1 MRWRPIDGFRA
12 LPLRIQLT
20 VVNTAAVLAGLLLVL
35 AAARSGVRVAL
46 FNEAG
51 DVLLGEVRA
60 TALALNEA
68 YPDTAQVVAELRR
81 KATGHVDRGWFV
93 HLVRCD
99 RDTVWKSP
107 TCPDYIVSRPVDESR
122 AEAVVSGGGYVW
134 ARRRITDPAAT
145 PFYVRIGMPRSK
157 IDERV
162 SAVTSLLVPIGLVV
176 ALCTPLAGYWLAL
189 RATRPLAH
197 ILEVADSLSPTTLG
211 DRLHLQGSGDE
222 LDRLAAKINR
232 LLDDVAH
239 HVDRQ
244 EQFVADAAHE
254 IRGPLTAIQSTLEVA
269 ATKERTENEY
279 RRTIE
284 DVLTESRHLSKLAN
298 NLLLLTEATSASPTP
313 SPAAIDIA
321 PVVQATVGM
330 FSVVAEDRSIELVA
344 DVAGPCA
351 VRVEPGDIR
360 QVVANLVDN
369 AIRFTAPGGA
379 VRVALRVGSSG
390 LACGLAITDNG
401 IGVDAR
407 HLPFIFD
414 RFYQVDPARDRSD
427 ARRGGG
433 LGLAICR
440 SIVNRY
446 GGSITMSS
454 RPGIGT
460 SVVVSLP
467 IVKAA
472 RQSGHHDLTDRLE
485 VAAAG
490 TP

>member
-1 MRWRPIDGFRA
+1 MRWRPIDRFRA

-20 VVNTAAVLAGLLLVL
+20 MVNTAAVLVGLLLVL
-35 AAARSGVRVAL
+35 VAARSAVQLAL

-68 YPDTAQVVAELRR
+68 YPDTNQVVAELRR
-81 KATGHVDRGWFV
+81 KAEGHIDRGWFV
-93 HLVRCD
+93 HLVRGD
-99 RDTVWKSP
+99 RETIWKSP
-107 TCPDYIVSRPVDESR
+107 SCPDYIVSRPVDESR
-122 AEAVVSGGGYVW
+122 VEVVMSAGGYFW

-162 SAVTSLLVPIGLVV
+162 SSVTSLLVPIGLVV
-176 ALCTPLAGYWLAL
+176 TLCTPLAGYWLAL

-197 ILEVADSLSPTTLG
+197 ILQVADALSPTTLG
-211 DRLHLQGSGDE
+211 DRLRLQGSGDE
-222 LDRLAAKINR
+222 LDKLAAKINR
-232 LLDDVAH
+232 LLDDVAL
-239 HVDRQ
+239 HVARQ

-269 ATKERTENEY
+269 VTKERTENDY

-298 NLLLLTEATSASPTP
+298 NLLLLTEAASASPTP
-313 SPAAIDIA
+313 PPDAIDIA

-330 FSVVAEDRSIELVA
+330 FSVVAEDRGIELIA

-360 QVVANLVDN
+360 QLIANLVDN
-369 AIRFTAPGGA
+369 AIRFTPSGGA
-379 VRVALRVGSSG
+379 VRAALRVGSSG
-390 LACGLAITDNG
+390 LTCGLAITDNG
-401 IGVDAR
+401 IGIDAR

-427 ARRGGG
+427 IRRGGG

-440 SIVNRY
+440 SIVSRY

-472 RQSGHHDLTDRLE
+472 RQSGHHDPTDRME